1 MQMKQ
6 GGVQYFTLW
15 ACLHAHSG
23 LSPLP
28 LGPAGST
35 KLPWQLMEKVR
46 FAQLDSM
53 RNMATQEPLGDAVV
67 TALLN
72 ARVSD
77 QYRVSQ
83 MCRNGEAPSGK
94 THCVWHLYTAGITQE
109 EVNHWSLA
117 VICKRNLNV
126 KNCWPLLCGG
136 FFFFFPGREATEC
149 MQMLFFIGVE
159 FICIA
164 YFSDKAVQSALH
176 DE

>member
-1 MQMKQ
+1 MKQ

-15 ACLHAHSG
+15 ACLHAHLG
-23 LSPLP
+23 LSLLP

-35 KLPWQLMEKVR
+35 ELPWQLMEKVR
-46 FAQLDSM
+46 FAQLDNM

-72 ARVSD
+72 ACVSD
-77 QYRVSQ
+77 QYTVSQ

-94 THCVWHLYTAGITQE
+94 THCVWHLYTAGIPQE
-109 EVNHWSLA
+109 EVSYWSLA
-117 VICKRNLNV
+117 VICNRNLNV
-126 KNCWPLLCGG
+126 KNCRPLLCVW
-136 FFFFFPGREATEC
+136 FLFLGREATEC
-149 MQMLFFIGVE
+149 MQMLFFIGVK

-164 YFSDKAVQSALH
+164 YFNDKAVQSALH